1 VMDLDTICKVM
12 LILVVIPIILF
23 LWCWAFAFIDDCF
36 CGGEIQYK
44 AKQWFRRKI
53 GIDND

>member
-1 VMDLDTICKVM
+1 MDLETIGVVM
-12 LILVVIPIILF
+12 LVLLLMPIIIL
-23 LWCWAFAFIDDCF
+23 LWCCAFAFIDDCF

-44 AKQWFRRKI
+44 AKQWFRRKM

>member
-1 VMDLDTICKVM
+1 MDLDTICKVM

-23 LWCWAFAFIDDCF
+23 LWCGAFAFIDDCF

-44 AKQWFRRKI
+44 IKQWVRRKI

>member
-23 LWCWAFAFIDDCF
+23 LWCGAFAFIDDCF

-44 AKQWFRRKI
+44 AKQWFRRKM